1 MVLMIP
7 VIFLSGM
14 LFTIDNMPFFF
25 QWASHLLPA
34 KWYIIGVK
42 NIMIKGLGIADI
54 LPELSIL
61 VGMAVVFITASLK
74 SFKYRLS

>member
-1 MVLMIP
+1 M
-7 VIFLSGM
+7 
-14 LFTIDNMPFFF
+14 
-25 QWASHLLPA
+25 PA

-42 NIMIKGLGIADI
+42 NIMIKGLGLADI